1 MNAESNKPESHEA
14 AVSRAIDKVLAA
26 ERNAEIAIADATA
39 AANKLRQQATE
50 DSHRITARAEAR
62 IGAIHRSVAA
72 DSQAKIERLR
82 QSSAADDQDTPLPDI
97 DSQQMREL
105 AVALAQWLTT
115 DDDE

>member
-1 MNAESNKPESHEA
+1 MNADTNKPESHEA
-14 AVSRAIDKVLAA
+14 AVSRAIDEVLAA
-26 ERNAEIAIADATA
+26 ERNAQTAIADATA
-39 AANKLRQQATE
+39 AANTLRQQATE
-50 DSHRITARAEAR
+50 DSHHIMARAEAR

-72 DSQAKIERLR
+72 DSQATIERLR
-82 QSSAADDQDTPLPDI
+82 QSSAADDHDTPLPEI